1 MITTGMLEKQ
11 MWMADDDEFYHI
23 VKNSQRVIKLSNQ
36 YKNHLYVEEFTK
48 KCNAMFVYRTF
59 QWVRQMLIFF

>member
-48 KCNAMFVYRTF
+48 NCNAMFVYRTF